1 MKLRGQ
7 ILAFGLSGAILAGIV
22 GGIGL
27 VSTYR
32 LQGDLTSALQSA
44 HALQASQVVDM
55 MHDAIRADV
64 QSALLGGYEKSPE
77 RVAKAGQDLK
87 SHIETLQE
95 ELAKLKG
102 APLSEASQQALAA
115 ALPAVKSYV
124 ATADATLQRVGQG
137 AGSDPATAQ
146 AMQAAFSEL
155 EEKLA
160 AVSESIGNASD
171 ALQERAKRSV
181 DQAAWSIAAALLLS
195 IASITMLSLWIAARL
210 RQPMFAAVTAAESL
224 ARGDLTVKIP
234 IEGNEE
240 TRQLLQSL
248 TNVRDGLAR
257 IVQEVKSN
265 AHQVATASAQ
275 MAQGNQDLSSRTEEQ
290 ASAIEQTSASMAQLG
305 SAVRQNAD
313 NAQQANQ
320 LVRGAST
327 VAMKGGTVVGQVV
340 QTMQDI
346 NQSSQRISD
355 IIGVIDG
362 IAFQTNILAL
372 NAAVEAARAGEQ
384 GRGFAVVASEVRSL
398 AGRSAAAAKEIKT
411 LIEASVERVEQGSA
425 LVGLAGQ
432 TMHEVVESVKR
443 ASEIVGA
450 ISLASTE
457 QSTGVREASQAVT
470 RMDQTTQQNAALVE
484 ESAAAADHLA
494 QRAAA
499 LVQAVAVFTLQP
511 SEPGTPLPHA

>member
-210 RQPMFAAVTAAESL
+210 RQ
-224 ARGDLTVKIP
+224 RC
-234 IEGNEE
+234 
-240 TRQLLQSL
+240 
-248 TNVRDGLAR
+248 
-257 IVQEVKSN
+257 
-265 AHQVATASAQ
+265 
-275 MAQGNQDLSSRTEEQ
+275 SR
-290 ASAIEQTSASMAQLG
+290 
-305 SAVRQNAD
+305 
-313 NAQQANQ
+313 
-320 LVRGAST
+320 
-327 VAMKGGTVVGQVV
+327 
-340 QTMQDI
+340 
-346 NQSSQRISD
+346 
-355 IIGVIDG
+355 
-362 IAFQTNILAL
+362 
-372 NAAVEAARAGEQ
+372 
-384 GRGFAVVASEVRSL
+384 
-398 AGRSAAAAKEIKT
+398 
-411 LIEASVERVEQGSA
+411 
-425 LVGLAGQ
+425 
-432 TMHEVVESVKR
+432 
-443 ASEIVGA
+443 
-450 ISLASTE
+450 
-457 QSTGVREASQAVT
+457 
-470 RMDQTTQQNAALVE
+470 
-484 ESAAAADHLA
+484 
-494 QRAAA
+494 
-499 LVQAVAVFTLQP
+499 P
-511 SEPGTPLPHA
+511 